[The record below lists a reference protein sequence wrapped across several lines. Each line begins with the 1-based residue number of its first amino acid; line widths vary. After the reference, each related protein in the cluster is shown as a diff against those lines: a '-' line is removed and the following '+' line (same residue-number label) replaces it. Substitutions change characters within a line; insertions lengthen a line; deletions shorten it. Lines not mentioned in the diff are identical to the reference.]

1 MTLTK
6 YIIGFVLS
14 LGLTLVAYFMVT
26 ENVASGLTLLLILG
40 GLALVQMIVQLV
52 YFLHLGEEVAPRY
65 RLLSFVYMAGSLLII
80 VVGSI
85 WIMQNLDYNMMNMS
99 ANEKTEYMLKQH
111 DKGF

>member
-1 MTLTK
+1 MTYTK

-14 LGLTLVAYFMVT
+14 LMLTITAYLVVT
-26 ENVASGLTLLLILG
+26 TNAITGTALLLLLG
-40 GLALVQMIVQLV
+40 GLALVQMIVQLI
-52 YFLHLGEEVAPRY
+52 YFLHLDEEIAPRY
-65 RLLSFVYMAGSLLII
+65 RLLSFVFMAGVLVIL

-99 ANEKTEYMLKQH
+99 PSEKDSYMLKEH